1 MMNNRN
7 LIYIAGPTAI
17 GKTNIAIKLAKN
29 LSTEIISCDS
39 RQFYNEMTIGTSP
52 PSKKQMSIVKHHF
65 IQDRS
70 IKNPLNVGAYQKESV
85 SKIDNILDVNKNV
98 ILVGGSGLYAD
109 SILFGLDNFPNTT
122 NLTVNKLNDIY
133 NNDGIDSLQK
143 QLKKMDYESYKT
155 IDLNNHR
162 RVIRVLS
169 VCIDSG
175 HKYSSFLRK
184 RKERRRF
191 NSHIYILSEE
201 RINIYDKIN
210 ERVDKMVE
218 NGLEKEAKSLYKFK
232 DSKIFETVGY
242 KEWILNWNGTLS
254 KKNTVE
260 EIKKNTRRYAKRQ
273 ITWFKKYKK
282 AIWLNPNEALD
293 KILKN
298 YK

>member
-7 LIYIAGPTAI
+7 LIYIGGPTAI
-17 GKTNIAIKLAKN
+17 GKTTIAIKLAKT

-39 RQFYNEMTIGTSP
+39 RQFYNEMKIGTSP
-52 PSKKQMSIVKHHF
+52 PSKKEMSLVKHHF

-70 IKNPLNVGAYQKESV
+70 IETPLNVGSYQKESI
-85 SKIDNILDVNKNV
+85 SKIYNILDDNKNV

-109 SILFGLDNFPNTT
+109 SILFGLDDFPNTT

-155 IDLNNHR
+155 IDINNHR

-175 HKYSSFLRK
+175 LKYSSFLSKEKKIRK
-184 RKERRRF
+184 F
-191 NSHIYILSEE
+191 QSQIYILCEE
-201 RINIYDKIN
+201 RIKIYDKIN

-242 KEWILNWNGTLS
+242 KEWILYWNRTLS
-254 KKNTVE
+254 KKKTIE

-282 AIWLNPNEALD
+282 ATWLKPNEAID

>member
-1 MMNNRN
+1 MNNRN

-39 RQFYNEMTIGTSP
+39 RQFYSEMTIGTSP

-175 HKYSSFLRK
+175 LKYSSFLRK
-184 RKERRRF
+184 RKEGRRF
-191 NSHIYILSEE
+191 NSQIYILSEE

-210 ERVDKMVE
+210 KRVDKMVE

-282 AIWLNPNEALD
+282 AIWLNPNEAVD

>member
-39 RQFYNEMTIGTSP
+39 RQFYSEMTIGTSP

-70 IKNPLNVGAYQKESV
+70 IKNPINVGAYQKESV

-175 HKYSSFLRK
+175 LKYSSFLRK

-201 RINIYDKIN
+201 RINIYNKIN

-282 AIWLNPNEALD
+282 AVWLNPNEALD

>member
-1 MMNNRN
+1 MNNRN
-7 LIYIAGPTAI
+7 LIFIGGPTAI
-17 GKTNIAIKLAKN
+17 GKTTIAIKLAKT

-39 RQFYNEMTIGTSP
+39 RQFYNEMKIGTSP
-52 PSKKQMSIVKHHF
+52 PSKKEMSLVKHHF

-70 IKNPLNVGAYQKESV
+70 IETPLNVGAYQKESI
-85 SKIDNILDVNKNV
+85 SKIYNILDDNKNV

-109 SILFGLDNFPNTT
+109 SILFGLDDFPNTT

-155 IDLNNHR
+155 IDINNHR

-175 HKYSSFLRK
+175 LKYSSFLSKEKKIRK
-184 RKERRRF
+184 F
-191 NSHIYILSEE
+191 QSQIYILCEE
-201 RINIYDKIN
+201 RIKIYDKIN

-242 KEWILNWNGTLS
+242 KEWILYWNRTLS
-254 KKNTVE
+254 KKKTIE

-282 AIWLNPNEALD
+282 ATWLKPNEAID

>member
-7 LIYIAGPTAI
+7 LIYIGGPTAI
-17 GKTNIAIKLAKN
+17 GKTTIAIKLAKT

-39 RQFYNEMTIGTSP
+39 RQFYNEMKIGTSP
-52 PSKKQMSIVKHHF
+52 PSKKEMSLVKHHF

-70 IKNPLNVGAYQKESV
+70 IETPLNVGAYQKESI
-85 SKIDNILDVNKNV
+85 SKIYNILGDNKNV

-109 SILFGLDNFPNTT
+109 SILFGLDDFPNTT

-155 IDLNNHR
+155 IDINNHR

-175 HKYSSFLRK
+175 LKYSSFLSKEKKIRK
-184 RKERRRF
+184 F
-191 NSHIYILSEE
+191 QSQIYILCEE
-201 RINIYDKIN
+201 RIKIYDKIN

-242 KEWILNWNGTLS
+242 KEWILYWNRTLS
-254 KKNTVE
+254 KKKTIE

-282 AIWLNPNEALD
+282 ATWLKPNEAID

>member
-7 LIYIAGPTAI
+7 LIYIGGPTAI
-17 GKTNIAIKLAKN
+17 GKTTIAIKLAKT

-39 RQFYNEMTIGTSP
+39 RQFYNEMKIGTSP
-52 PSKKQMSIVKHHF
+52 PSKKEMSLVKHHF

-70 IKNPLNVGAYQKESV
+70 IETPLNVGAYQKESI
-85 SKIDNILDVNKNV
+85 SKIYNILDDNKNV

-109 SILFGLDNFPNTT
+109 SILFGLDDFPNTT

-155 IDLNNHR
+155 IDINNHR

-175 HKYSSFLRK
+175 LKYSSFLSKEKKIRK
-184 RKERRRF
+184 F
-191 NSHIYILSEE
+191 QSQIYILCEE
-201 RINIYDKIN
+201 RIKIYDKIN

-242 KEWILNWNGTLS
+242 KEWILYWNRTLS
-254 KKNTVE
+254 KKKTIE

-282 AIWLNPNEALD
+282 ATWLKPNEAID

-298 YK
+298 YM

>member
-1 MMNNRN
+1 MNNRN
-7 LIYIAGPTAI
+7 LIYIGGPTAI
-17 GKTNIAIKLAKN
+17 GKTTIAIKLAKT

-39 RQFYNEMTIGTSP
+39 RQFYNEMKIGTSP
-52 PSKKQMSIVKHHF
+52 PSKKEMSLVKHHF

-70 IKNPLNVGAYQKESV
+70 IETPLNVGAYQKESI
-85 SKIDNILDVNKNV
+85 SKIYNILDDNKNV

-109 SILFGLDNFPNTT
+109 SILFGLDDFPNTT

-155 IDLNNHR
+155 IDINNHR

-175 HKYSSFLRK
+175 LKYSSFLSKEKKIRK
-184 RKERRRF
+184 F
-191 NSHIYILSEE
+191 QSQIYILCEE
-201 RINIYDKIN
+201 RIKIYDKIN

-242 KEWILNWNGTLS
+242 KEWILYWNRTLS
-254 KKNTVE
+254 KKKTIE

-282 AIWLNPNEALD
+282 ATWLKPNEAID

>member
-1 MMNNRN
+1 MNNRN
-7 LIYIAGPTAI
+7 LIYIGGPTGI
-17 GKTNIAIKLAKN
+17 GKTTIAIKLAKT

-39 RQFYNEMTIGTSP
+39 RQFYNEMKIGTSP
-52 PSKKQMSIVKHHF
+52 PSKKEMSLVKHHF

-70 IKNPLNVGAYQKESV
+70 IETPLNVGAYQKESI
-85 SKIDNILDVNKNV
+85 SKIYNILDDNKNV

-109 SILFGLDNFPNTT
+109 SILFGLDDFPNTT

-155 IDLNNHR
+155 IDINNHR

-175 HKYSSFLRK
+175 LKYSSFLSKEKKIRK
-184 RKERRRF
+184 F
-191 NSHIYILSEE
+191 QSQIYILCEE
-201 RINIYDKIN
+201 RIKIYDKIN

-242 KEWILNWNGTLS
+242 KEWILYWNRTLS
-254 KKNTVE
+254 KKKTIE
-260 EIKKNTRRYAKRQ
+260 KIKKNTRRYAKRQ

-282 AIWLNPNEALD
+282 ATWLKPNEAID
-293 KILKN
+293 EILKN

>member
-1 MMNNRN
+1 MNNRN
-7 LIYIAGPTAI
+7 LIYIGGPTAI
-17 GKTNIAIKLAKN
+17 GKTTIAIKLAKT

-39 RQFYNEMTIGTSP
+39 RQFYNEMKIGTSP
-52 PSKKQMSIVKHHF
+52 PSKKEMSLVKHHF

-70 IKNPLNVGAYQKESV
+70 IETPLNVGAYQKESI
-85 SKIDNILDVNKNV
+85 SKIYNILDDNKNV

-109 SILFGLDNFPNTT
+109 SILFGLDDFPNTT

-155 IDLNNHR
+155 IDINNHR

-175 HKYSSFLRK
+175 LKYSSFLGKEKKIRK
-184 RKERRRF
+184 F
-191 NSHIYILSEE
+191 QSQIYILCEE
-201 RINIYDKIN
+201 RIKIYDKIN

-242 KEWILNWNGTLS
+242 KEWILYWNRTLS
-254 KKNTVE
+254 KKKTIE

-282 AIWLNPNEALD
+282 ATWLKPNEAID

>member
-1 MMNNRN
+1 MNNRN
-7 LIYIAGPTAI
+7 LIYIGGPTAI
-17 GKTNIAIKLAKN
+17 GKTTIAIKLAKT

-39 RQFYNEMTIGTSP
+39 RQFYNEMKIGTSP
-52 PSKKQMSIVKHHF
+52 PSKKEMSLVKHHF

-70 IKNPLNVGAYQKESV
+70 IETPLNVCAYQKESI
-85 SKIDNILDVNKNV
+85 SKIYNILDDNKNV

-109 SILFGLDNFPNTT
+109 SILFGLDDFPNTT

-155 IDLNNHR
+155 IDINNHR

-175 HKYSSFLRK
+175 LKYSSFLSKEKKIRK
-184 RKERRRF
+184 F
-191 NSHIYILSEE
+191 QSQIYILCEE
-201 RINIYDKIN
+201 RIKIYDKIN

-242 KEWILNWNGTLS
+242 KEWILYWNRTLS
-254 KKNTVE
+254 KKKTIE

-282 AIWLNPNEALD
+282 ATWLKPNEAID

>member
-1 MMNNRN
+1 MNNRN
-7 LIYIAGPTAI
+7 LIYIGGPTAI
-17 GKTNIAIKLAKN
+17 GKTTIAIKLAKT

-39 RQFYNEMTIGTSP
+39 RQFYNEMKIGTSP
-52 PSKKQMSIVKHHF
+52 PSKKEMSLVKHHF

-70 IKNPLNVGAYQKESV
+70 IETPLNVGAYQKESI
-85 SKIDNILDVNKNV
+85 SKIYNILDDNKNV

-109 SILFGLDNFPNTT
+109 SILFGLDDFPNTT

-155 IDLNNHR
+155 IDINNHR

-175 HKYSSFLRK
+175 LKYSSFLSKEKKIRK
-184 RKERRRF
+184 F
-191 NSHIYILSEE
+191 QSQIYILCEE
-201 RINIYDKIN
+201 RIKIYDKIN

-242 KEWILNWNGTLS
+242 KEWILYWNRTLS
-254 KKNTVE
+254 KKKTIE

-282 AIWLNPNEALD
+282 ATWLKPNEAID
-293 KILKN
+293 EILKN

>member
-1 MMNNRN
+1 MNNRN
-7 LIYIAGPTAI
+7 LIYIGGPTGI
-17 GKTNIAIKLAKN
+17 GKTTIAIKLAKT

-39 RQFYNEMTIGTSP
+39 RQFYNEMKIGTSP
-52 PSKKQMSIVKHHF
+52 PSKKEMSLVKHHF

-70 IKNPLNVGAYQKESV
+70 IETPLNVGAYQKESI
-85 SKIDNILDVNKNV
+85 SKIYNILDDNKNV

-109 SILFGLDNFPNTT
+109 SILFGLDDFPNTT

-175 HKYSSFLRK
+175 LKYSSFLRK
-184 RKERRRF
+184 RKERRKF
-191 NSHIYILSEE
+191 QSQIYILCEE
-201 RINIYDKIN
+201 RIKIYDKIN

-242 KEWILNWNGTLS
+242 KEWILYWNRTLS
-254 KKNTVE
+254 KKKTIE

-282 AIWLNPNEALD
+282 ATWLKPNEAID
-293 KILKN
+293 EILKN

>member
-7 LIYIAGPTAI
+7 LIYIGGPTGI
-17 GKTNIAIKLAKN
+17 GKTTIAIKLAKT

-39 RQFYNEMTIGTSP
+39 RQFYNEMKIGTSP
-52 PSKKQMSIVKHHF
+52 PSKKEMSLVKHHF

-70 IKNPLNVGAYQKESV
+70 IETPLNVGAYQKESI
-85 SKIDNILDVNKNV
+85 SKIYNILDDNKNV

-109 SILFGLDNFPNTT
+109 SILFGLDDFPNTT

-155 IDLNNHR
+155 IDINNHR

-175 HKYSSFLRK
+175 LKYSSFLSKEKKIRK
-184 RKERRRF
+184 F
-191 NSHIYILSEE
+191 QSQIYILCEE
-201 RINIYDKIN
+201 RIKIYDKIN

-242 KEWILNWNGTLS
+242 KEWILYWNRTLS
-254 KKNTVE
+254 KKKTIE

-282 AIWLNPNEALD
+282 ATWLKPNEAID

>member
-7 LIYIAGPTAI
+7 LIYIGGPTGI
-17 GKTNIAIKLAKN
+17 GKTTIAIKLAKT

-39 RQFYNEMTIGTSP
+39 RQFYNEMKIGTSP
-52 PSKKQMSIVKHHF
+52 PSKKEMSLVKHHF

-70 IKNPLNVGAYQKESV
+70 IETPLNVGAYQKESI
-85 SKIDNILDVNKNV
+85 SKIYNILDDNKNV

-109 SILFGLDNFPNTT
+109 SILFGLDDFPNTT

-155 IDLNNHR
+155 IDINNHR

-175 HKYSSFLRK
+175 LKYSSFLSKEKKIRK
-184 RKERRRF
+184 F
-191 NSHIYILSEE
+191 QSQIYILCEE
-201 RINIYDKIN
+201 RIKIYDKIN

-242 KEWILNWNGTLS
+242 KEWILYWNRTLS
-254 KKNTVE
+254 KKKTIE

-282 AIWLNPNEALD
+282 ATWLKPNEAID
-293 KILKN
+293 EILKN

>member
-109 SILFGLDNFPNTT
+109 SILFGLDNFPNTI

-175 HKYSSFLRK
+175 LKYSSFLRK

-254 KKNTVE
+254 KKKNCRRN
-260 EIKKNTRRYAKRQ
+260 KKKH
-273 ITWFKKYKK
+273 KKICEKTNY
-282 AIWLNPNEALD
+282 LVQ
-293 KILKN
+293 KI
-298 YK
+298 

>member
-1 MMNNRN
+1 MNNRN
-7 LIYIAGPTAI
+7 LIYIGGPTGI
-17 GKTNIAIKLAKN
+17 GKTTIAIKLAKT

-39 RQFYNEMTIGTSP
+39 RQFYNEMKIGTSP
-52 PSKKQMSIVKHHF
+52 PSKKEMSLVKHHF

-70 IKNPLNVGAYQKESV
+70 IETPLNVGAYQKESI
-85 SKIDNILDVNKNV
+85 SKIYNILDDNKNV

-109 SILFGLDNFPNTT
+109 SILFGLDDFPNTT

-155 IDLNNHR
+155 IDINNHR

-175 HKYSSFLRK
+175 LKYSSFLSKEKKIRK
-184 RKERRRF
+184 F
-191 NSHIYILSEE
+191 QSQIYILCEE
-201 RINIYDKIN
+201 RIKIYDKIN

-242 KEWILNWNGTLS
+242 KEWILYWNRTLS
-254 KKNTVE
+254 KKKTIE

-282 AIWLNPNEALD
+282 ATWLKPNEAID
-293 KILKN
+293 EILKN

>member
-1 MMNNRN
+1 MNNRN
-7 LIYIAGPTAI
+7 LIYIGGPTGI
-17 GKTNIAIKLAKN
+17 GKTTIAIKLAKT

-39 RQFYNEMTIGTSP
+39 RQFYNEMKIGTSP
-52 PSKKQMSIVKHHF
+52 PSKKEMSLVKHHF

-70 IKNPLNVGAYQKESV
+70 IETPLNVGAYQKESI
-85 SKIDNILDVNKNV
+85 SKIYNILDDNKNV

-109 SILFGLDNFPNTT
+109 SILFGLDDFPNTT

-155 IDLNNHR
+155 IDINNHR

-175 HKYSSFLRK
+175 LKYSSFLSKEKKIRK
-184 RKERRRF
+184 F
-191 NSHIYILSEE
+191 QSQIYILCEE
-201 RINIYDKIN
+201 RIKIYDKIN

-242 KEWILNWNGTLS
+242 KEWILYWNGTLS
-254 KKNTVE
+254 KKKTIE

-282 AIWLNPNEALD
+282 ATWLKPNEAID
-293 KILKN
+293 EILKN

>member
-7 LIYIAGPTAI
+7 LIYIGGPTAI
-17 GKTNIAIKLAKN
+17 GKTTIAIKLAKT

-39 RQFYNEMTIGTSP
+39 RQFYNEMKIGTSP
-52 PSKKQMSIVKHHF
+52 PSKKEMSLVKHHF

-70 IKNPLNVGAYQKESV
+70 IETPLNVGSYQKESI
-85 SKIDNILDVNKNV
+85 SKIYNILGDNKNV

-109 SILFGLDNFPNTT
+109 SILFGLDDFPNTT

-155 IDLNNHR
+155 IDINNHR

-175 HKYSSFLRK
+175 LKYSSFLSKEKKIRK
-184 RKERRRF
+184 F
-191 NSHIYILSEE
+191 QSQIYILCEE
-201 RINIYDKIN
+201 RIKIYDKIN

-242 KEWILNWNGTLS
+242 KEWILYWNRTLS
-254 KKNTVE
+254 KKKTIE

-282 AIWLNPNEALD
+282 ATWLKPNEAID